1 MSQGGNE
8 AAGGPHGGVGHGAGA
23 LAAARGGGP
32 LRRTAR
38 RLFRPLH
45 EALTANLAEER
56 PRFVNWL
63 PVFFGLGIWCYF
75 AVVSEPAP
83 AAAVLPLVV
92 GLALMVFARPGGLAR
107 IAAAALVVA
116 GLGFAAAKMRTAWV
130 GAPVLDRSLRAVE
143 LTGVLERREPHA
155 KRGERLTLS
164 LISMS
169 DVEPERLPARARIRV
184 MAPAGDVAPGDVLKL
199 TATVSP
205 PSIPALPGGFDF
217 ARSAYF
223 ERIGAVGYALKPPEK
238 VTATV
243 APEPNLALRLRASI
257 EDLRQTIGRRIE
269 AALPGERGAMAAAL
283 ITGERGG
290 ISQETTDAYRDS
302 GLVHI
307 LSISGLHMVIMAG
320 AVFALLRF
328 GLAAIPALA
337 LTQPIKKWAAAGGA
351 IGAVLDF
358 AISGGSA
365 ATLRAAIM
373 MVVFFLAVILGRPAI
388 AMRNVAIAALI
399 ILAIAPNNLLDVG
412 FQMSFA
418 AVAALVAS
426 YEAIRGR
433 MDRNGV
439 TPGPVMRGALFLGG
453 ILFSTLIAGLAVTP
467 LSVYHFHAMQHYA
480 PLANLIAVP
489 VCNLVVMPAAL
500 ATLVALP
507 FGLEAA
513 PLWIMGH
520 GIDAMGWVAREVA
533 ALPGAV
539 THIPEIPT
547 LAFALALAGG
557 LWLVLWQRRWRL
569 AGIPLIAAGL
579 AWAPAAAKPDILIG
593 REGAI
598 LAVRDAQGRLAA
610 HAERPSTF
618 ELKRWLERDG
628 DARDPKELRK
638 SSSFRCDPSGC
649 VTEAHGATIAL
660 SRNPASLADDCT
672 RAKILI
678 VNGERPVAC
687 NAPHIYD
694 RQTLR
699 RTGTVAMTR
708 EPDGTYRIETVAD
721 ARGLRPWSTPP
732 PPRQPRTR
740 SEPQPAPGTPPRS
753 PADLTTASKQPDFDA
768 AVIDEPPEL
777 RPEIEDEGP

>member
-8 AAGGPHGGVGHGAGA
+8 AAGGPDGAVDRGGGGYPLLRGAGC
-23 LAAARGGGP
+23 LAAA
-32 LRRTAR
+32 LREGLVAEFAR
-38 RLFRPLH
+38 
-45 EALTANLAEER
+45 ER

-63 PVFFGLGIWCYF
+63 PVLFGLGIWAYF
-75 AVVSEPAP
+75 GLSSEPTHGAT
-83 AAAVLPLVV
+83 ALPLVA
-92 GLALMVFARPGGLAR
+92 GLVLIAMTRPDGMAR

-116 GLGFAAAKMRTAWV
+116 GLGFMAAKIRTASV
-130 GAPVLDRSLRAVE
+130 EAPILDRPLRAAE

-155 KRGERLTLS
+155 KRGERLTLR
-164 LISMS
+164 LLTMK
-169 DVEPERLPARARIRV
+169 DVEAGRLPDRARIRV
-184 MAPAGDVAPGDVLKL
+184 MAPAGDIAPGDVLKL

-205 PSIPALPGGFDF
+205 PSIPALPGGYDF
-217 ARSAYF
+217 ARTAYF
-223 ERIGAVGYALKPPEK
+223 DRIGAVGYALKPPEK
-238 VTATV
+238 INAADT
-243 APEPNLALRLRASI
+243 PEPDVAHRLRASV
-257 EDLRQTIGRRIE
+257 EELRQTIGRRIA
-269 AALPGERGAMAAAL
+269 AALPGERGALATAL

-290 ISQETTDAYRDS
+290 ITEETTEAYRDS

-320 AVFALLRF
+320 AVFTILRF

-351 IGAVLDF
+351 IGALLYF

-365 ATLRAAIM
+365 ATLRATIM
-373 MVVFFLAVILGRPAI
+373 MVVFFLAIMLGRPAI

-418 AVAALVAS
+418 AVAALVAA

-439 TPGPVMRGALFLGG
+439 NPGPVTRGALFLGG

-500 ATLVALP
+500 ATLIALP

-520 GIDAMGWVAREVA
+520 GIDAMGWVARNVA

-539 THIPEIPT
+539 TNIPAIPD
-547 LAFALALAGG
+547 LAFALVLAGG

-569 AGIPLIAAGL
+569 AGLPLIAAGL
-579 AWAPAAAKPDILIG
+579 ALAPAATKPDILIG
-593 REGAI
+593 REGALI
-598 LAVRDAQGRLAA
+598 AIRDAKGRLAA

-628 DARDPKELRK
+628 DARDPKDARK
-638 SSSFRCDPSGC
+638 SELYRCDSLGC
-649 VTEAHGATIAL
+649 VTQTPDAILVL
-660 SRNPASLADDCT
+660 SRHPGSLADDCA

-678 VNGERPVAC
+678 VTGARPSAC
-687 NAPHIYD
+687 SAPELIYD
-694 RQTLR
+694 RDSLR
-699 RTGTVAMTR
+699 RTGTVALTR
-708 EPDGTYRIETVAD
+708 LPDGTYRSDTVAG

-732 PPRQPRTR
+732 PPRPARK
-740 SEPQPAPGTPPRS
+740 PQDGDKT
-753 PADLTTASKQPDFDA
+753 PADTADPSAGTSMSNLPGNKP
-768 AVIDEPPEL
+768 AVAEADELPEL
-777 RPEIEDEGP
+777 RPEIEEQGP